1 MPTLARL
8 LFGGAYFVVLAYLVW
23 PLVPGQGE
31 VLHLGRQLAV
41 LVIPLVSL
49 AAVLWNRRRPLLY
62 AALVLNGLVAMTCA
76 GGLII
81 QAVVT
86 GFDPLIKTDL
96 PAMIFFLVFIPVTA
110 VFGFRS
116 ALSATSPNQ
125 RLERP

>member
-1 MPTLARL
+1 
-8 LFGGAYFVVLAYLVW
+8 
-23 PLVPGQGE
+23 
-31 VLHLGRQLAV
+31 
-41 LVIPLVSL
+41 
-49 AAVLWNRRRPLLY
+49 
-62 AALVLNGLVAMTCA
+62 MTCA